1 MSNVEINLEK
11 TINEMLP
18 EGYKLEDLTPDDYDE
33 IVWWYDK
40 MIHIIEGV
48 SIFVEDDHE
57 TVPTFNRIYTDC
69 VNSFISDYYN
79 YLLSDMKDEIIRTID
94 SYPEEEGE

>member
-1 MSNVEINLEK
+1 MSNVEINLER

-18 EGYKLEDLTPDDYDE
+18 EGYKLKDLTPDDNDE

-40 MIHIIEGV
+40 MIHIIEAV
-48 SIFVEDDHE
+48 SVHVEDDHDS
-57 TVPTFNRIYTDC
+57 VPAFNRIYTDC

-79 YLLSDMKDEIIRTID
+79 YLLSDMKDEIITTID
-94 SYPEEEGE
+94 SYQ